1 MSGLPTPIESQTAAH
16 LSSNVEAFQFVRE
29 LAAELS
35 GGVITLPSYPDV
47 AMRVQRVLSD
57 EAASSERVV
66 RVVGAEPVLAA
77 RVLAMANSVAMN
89 PTGKPVTD
97 LRTAVT
103 RLGFDALRAT
113 VVGYAVPQ
121 LRSAEQFR
129 DIAKELM
136 AQWQHCVW
144 MAASCFVLARRQRR
158 CNPDTALL
166 AGLVE
171 GVGKLYILTRASRH
185 AALFA
190 DVAVYHGIVRD
201 WHASIARA
209 VLEQWRMNEE
219 IIVAVQA
226 SEQAGRE
233 ERDYSNLADV
243 LATSALLLSCRDAPE
258 ILALQLPDHLAAQ
271 RLGLSI
277 GDGEILMAEAAAE
290 VAALREALGH

>member
-1 MSGLPTPIESQTAAH
+1 MESRTASH
-16 LSSNVEAFQFVRE
+16 LSSNVEAFEFVRE

-47 AMRVQRVLSD
+47 ALRVQRVLSD
-57 EAASSERVV
+57 EDASSERVV

-89 PTGKPVTD
+89 PTGKPVAD

-113 VVGYAVPQ
+113 VVGYAMTQ
-121 LRSAEQFR
+121 LRSAEQFKP
-129 DIAKELM
+129 IAKELM
-136 AQWQHCVW
+136 AQWQHSVW
-144 MAASCFVLARRQRR
+144 MAATSFVLARRQRR
-158 CNPDTALL
+158 NNPDTAML

-190 DVAVYHGIVRD
+190 DAAVYHGIVRD

-209 VLEQWRMNEE
+209 VLEQWRMTEE

-226 SEQAGRE
+226 AEQAGRE
-233 ERDYSNLADV
+233 ERGYSNLADV
-243 LATSALLLSCRDAPE
+243 LAASSLLLTCREAPE
-258 ILALQLPDHLAAQ
+258 MLALQLPDHLAAQ
-271 RLGLSI
+271 RLGISL
-277 GDGEILMAEAAAE
+277 GDGGSLVAEAAAE